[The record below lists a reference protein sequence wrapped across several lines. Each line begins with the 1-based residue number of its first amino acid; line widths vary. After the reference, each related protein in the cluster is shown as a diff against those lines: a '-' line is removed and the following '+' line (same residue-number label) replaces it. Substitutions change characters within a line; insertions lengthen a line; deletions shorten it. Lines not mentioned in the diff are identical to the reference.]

1 MNNML
6 KIMDLPENERPRE
19 RLFRYGSEA
28 LSNSELLAIILGTGS
43 KNENIISLSSRII
56 KHNGG
61 LNGILNST
69 LEDFMGISGIGKAK
83 AAKVMAVAELSKRFR
98 SYKNGNDCKICSP
111 EDAAML
117 VMEEM
122 KELKQEY
129 LKVIMLNTKNV
140 VVGIKNVF
148 IGGLDS
154 SIVHPR
160 EVFFYAIKKN
170 SASIIVCH
178 NHPSGDPS
186 PSSEDINVTS
196 RLKRCGELLGIQL
209 IDHLIIGSGIYVSL
223 REKGILSD

>member
-1 MNNML
+1 MKDML

-19 RLFRYGSEA
+19 RLFRYGSEV
-28 LSNSELLAIILGTGS
+28 LSNAELLAIILGCGS
-43 KNENIISLSSRII
+43 KKENIISLSNRII
-56 KHNGG
+56 RNSGG

-69 LEDFMGISGIGKAK
+69 TEDLTDTCGIGRAK
-83 AAKVMAVAELSKRFR
+83 AAKIMAVVELSKRFR
-98 SYKNGNDCKICSP
+98 SYRGGSDYKICSP

-129 LKVIMLNTKNV
+129 LKVMILNTKNV
-140 VVGIKNVF
+140 VMGIKNVF
-148 IGGLDS
+148 VGSLNS

-170 SASIIVCH
+170 AASIIVCH

-186 PSSEDINVTS
+186 PSSEDINVTY
-196 RLKRCGELLGIQL
+196 RLKECGELLGIKL
-209 IDHLIIGSGIYVSL
+209 IDHLIIGGGIYVSL
-223 REKGILSD
+223 KEKGILSD